1 MQLKENSVGSG
12 EECTFKELQRFSGII
27 KLKPE
32 EFVTLFSVLLKSK
45 INSII
50 IYNRERIVL
59 FSFLL
64 LLSQTVTELLLNV
77 RLSIRYSLH

>member
-1 MQLKENSVGSG
+1 MH
-12 EECTFKELQRFSGII
+12 FQRIAKISGII